1 MRKITIE
8 LYANSDLR
16 LSERLKEIEWA
27 ITRSVWPSCPFT
39 KKVRKLKDSGFIEE
53 EKEYLLVDYEYDKED
68 PTWRFGGNES
78 IVGKW
83 KMQIVPDQDY
93 VKFQESPDL

>member
-27 ITRSVWPSCPFT
+27 ITRSVWPHCPFT

-68 PTWRFGGNES
+68 PTWSSCNPMVTTGR
-78 IVGKW
+78 W
-83 KMQIVPDQDY
+83 KMEVVSDQDY
-93 VKFQESPDL
+93 VNFQKSEEL

>member
-8 LYANSDLR
+8 LYANSEYS

-39 KKVRKLKDSGFIEE
+39 KKVHKLKESGFIEE
-53 EKEYLLVDYEYDKED
+53 EKEYLLTDYEHDKEN
-68 PTWRFGGNES
+68 PTWKYGGNTDRT
-78 IVGKW
+78 GKW
-83 KMQIVPDQDY
+83 KMQVVPDLEYENFQDT
-93 VKFQESPDL
+93 EEL

>member
-68 PTWRFGGNES
+68 PTWKFGGNDS

-83 KMQIVPDQDY
+83 KMQIVPDQEY
-93 VKFQESPDL
+93 ENFQDTKEL

>member
-8 LYANSDLR
+8 LYANSEYSLDD
-16 LSERLKEIEWA
+16 RLKEIQWA
-27 ITRSVWPSCPFT
+27 INRSVWPSCPFT
-39 KKVRKLKDSGFIEE
+39 KKVRKIKESGYIEE
-53 EKEYLLVDYEYDKED
+53 EKEYLLTDYEYDKED

-83 KMQIVPDQDY
+83 KMQIVPDEQY
-93 VKFQESPDL
+93 EKFQDKKEL

>member
-27 ITRSVWPSCPFT
+27 ITRSVWPHCPFT
-39 KKVRKLKDSGFIEE
+39 KKVRKLTDSGFIEE

-68 PTWRFGGNES
+68 PTWKFGGNES

-83 KMQIVPDQDY
+83 KMQIVPDQEY
-93 VKFQESPDL
+93 ENFQDTKDF

>member
-8 LYANSDLR
+8 LYANSEYS
-16 LSERLKEIEWA
+16 LSDRLKEIEWA
-27 ITRSVWPSCPFT
+27 ITRSIWPSCPFT
-39 KKVRKLKDSGFIEE
+39 KKVRKIKESGFIEE
-53 EKEYLLVDYEYDKED
+53 EKEYLLTDYVHDKED

-83 KMQIVPDQDY
+83 KMQIVPDQEY
-93 VKFQESPDL
+93 EKFQDTKEL

>member
-27 ITRSVWPSCPFT
+27 ITRSVWPHCPFT

-68 PTWRFGGNES
+68 PTWNSCSNDVTTGR
-78 IVGKW
+78 W
-83 KMQIVPDQDY
+83 KMEVVPDQDY
-93 VKFQESPDL
+93 VDFQKTPEL

>member
-53 EKEYLLVDYEYDKED
+53 EKEYLLVDYEL
-68 PTWRFGGNES
+68 S
-78 IVGKW
+78 LIH
-83 KMQIVPDQDY
+83 I
-93 VKFQESPDL
+93 

>member
-68 PTWRFGGNES
+68 PTWKFGGNES
-78 IVGKW
+78 VVGKW
-83 KMQIVPDQDY
+83 KMQIVPDQEY
-93 VKFQESPDL
+93 ENFQDTKEL